1 MIFLHVVILGCIA
14 WLHFKKSAGEHKILY
29 GLALL
34 FKLSMG
40 IALGLVYRYYYQ
52 ANDTWLFFEDASI
65 LANLARE
72 DLSSYTQFLWRTDQT
87 QPVWHQLANTQERS
101 LFFVKIVS
109 GFALISGNSY
119 WITAIYFS
127 FISFISCWYLFKTVI
142 KNFAEST
149 KAAALAFLFFP
160 SVIFWSS
167 GIVKETL
174 ALAGLYYLASVFI
187 KIIKD
192 EKRTWVQWVVV
203 LFSFYV
209 AWSLKYYWTALFMA
223 VFTTSLIMLLLQK
236 RMIGLKRYKLIGWV
250 VIFFGLSAIASL
262 LHPNFYLSRFLDV
275 LVTNHNDFV
284 KISRPDAIIHYY
296 QLTASW
302 LSIFI
307 NAPWALCSG
316 LFRPFIIEANGLI
329 PTLASLENLVLL
341 VLTGGCFFHR
351 KAQPSDKLLFFSTVV
366 YVVLL
371 CVFLAL
377 STPNLGTLSR
387 YRVGF
392 LPFFTFIIS
401 YRNPLLQ
408 YLFDRISFLRT

>member
-1 MIFLHVVILGCIA
+1 MIFLHVVILGCFV
-14 WLHFKKSAGEHKILY
+14 WLHFKKSAGDHKVLY
-29 GLALL
+29 GFALL

-52 ANDTWLFFEDASI
+52 ANDTWLFFEDAGK
-65 LANLARE
+65 LADLARE
-72 DLSSYTQFLWRTDQT
+72 DLRSYTQFLWRTDQT
-87 QPVWHQLANTQERS
+87 QPVWHLLANTQERS

-119 WITAIYFS
+119 WIIAIYFS
-127 FISFISCWYLFKTVI
+127 VISFISCWYFFQTVV

-149 KAAALAFLFFP
+149 RSAALAFLFFP

-167 GIVKETL
+167 GIVKETI
-174 ALAGLYYLASVFI
+174 ALAGLYCLASVFI
-187 KIIKD
+187 KIIKGD
-192 EKRTWVQWVVV
+192 TRTWVEWA
-203 LFSFYV
+203 LMLCSFYV

-223 VFTTSLIMLLLQK
+223 VFTTSLIMFMVQK
-236 RMIGLKRYKLIGWV
+236 RLIGLQRYKLMGWV
-250 VIFFGLSAIASL
+250 VIFLALSAIASL
-262 LHPNFYLSRFLDV
+262 LHPNFYLSRFLNV
-275 LVTNHNDFV
+275 LITNHNDFV
-284 KISRPDAIIHYY
+284 KISRPDALIHYY

-341 VLTGGCFFHR
+341 VLTGACFFHR
-351 KAQPSDKLLFFSTVV
+351 KAQPSDRLLFFSIVV

-408 YLFDRISFLRT
+408 YLFARISFLRT

>member
-1 MIFLHVVILGCIA
+1 MILLHVVILGCLV
-14 WLHFKKSAGEHKILY
+14 WLHFKKYAGDHKVVY
-29 GLALL
+29 GFALL

-52 ANDTWLFFEDASI
+52 ANDTWLFFEDAGK
-65 LANLARE
+65 LADFARG
-72 DLSSYTQFLWRTDQT
+72 DFKSYTQFLWHTDQT
-87 QPVWHQLANTQERS
+87 QSVWHLLANTQERS

-109 GFALISGNSY
+109 VFALISGNSY

-127 FISFISCWYLFKTVI
+127 FISFISCWYLFQTVI

-149 KAAALAFLFFP
+149 PAAALAFLFFP
-160 SVIFWSS
+160 SVVFWSS
-167 GIVKETL
+167 GIVKETI
-174 ALAGLYYLASVFI
+174 ALAGLYCLASVFI
-187 KIIKD
+187 KIIKGD
-192 EKRTWVQWVVV
+192 TRTWVEGV
-203 LFSFYV
+203 LVFFSFYV

-223 VFTTSLIMLLLQK
+223 VVTTSLLMFLVQK
-236 RMIGLKRYKLIGWV
+236 RIVGIQRYKLIAWV
-250 VIFFGLSAIASL
+250 VIFLALSAIASQ
-262 LHPNFYLSRFLDV
+262 LHPNFYLTRFLNV
-275 LVTNHNDFV
+275 LITNHDDFV
-284 KISRPDAIIHYY
+284 KISRPDALIHYY

-316 LFRPFIIEANGLI
+316 LFRPFIIEATGI
-329 PTLASLENLVLL
+329 TPVFASIENFGLL
-341 VLTGGCFFHR
+341 VLTGACFFHR
-351 KAQPSDKLLFFSTVV
+351 KAPNSDRLLFFSTVV

-408 YLFDRISFLRT
+408 YLFARISFLRT

>member
-1 MIFLHVVILGCIA
+1 MILLHVIILGSFV
-14 WLHFKKSAGEHKILY
+14 WLHFKKSAGDHKVLY
-29 GLALL
+29 GFALL

-52 ANDTWLFFEDASI
+52 ANDTWLFFEDAGK
-65 LANLARE
+65 LADLASE
-72 DLSSYTQFLWRTDQT
+72 DFKSYIQFLWRTDKT
-87 QPVWHQLANTQERS
+87 QPVWHILANTQERS

-119 WITAIYFS
+119 WIAAIYFS
-127 FISFISCWYLFKTVI
+127 FISFISCWYFFQTVV

-149 KAAALAFLFFP
+149 RSAALAFLFFP

-167 GIVKETL
+167 GIVKETI
-174 ALAGLYYLASVFI
+174 ALAGLYCLASVFI
-187 KIIKD
+187 KIIKGD
-192 EKRTWVQWVVV
+192 TRTWVEWAVM
-203 LFSFYV
+203 LCSFYV

-223 VFTTSLIMLLLQK
+223 VVTTSLIMFLIRK
-236 RMIGLKRYKLIGWV
+236 RVVGLHRYKLISWV
-250 VIFFGLSAIASL
+250 VIFFTLSAIASL

-341 VLTGGCFFHR
+341 VLTGACFFRR
-351 KAQPSDKLLFFSTVV
+351 KAQPSDRLLFFSTVV

>member
-1 MIFLHVVILGCIA
+1 MIFLHIVILGCLA
-14 WLHFKKSAGEHKILY
+14 WLHFKKSAGDHKVLY
-29 GLALL
+29 GFALI
-34 FKLSMG
+34 FKLVMG

-52 ANDTWLFFEDASI
+52 ANDTWLFFEDAGK
-65 LANLARE
+65 LADLARG
-72 DLSSYTQFLWRTDQT
+72 DFRSYLQFLWRADQS
-87 QPVWHQLANTQERS
+87 QPVWHLLANTQERS

-109 GFALISGNSY
+109 GFALISGKSY
-119 WITAIYFS
+119 WINAIYFS
-127 FISFISCWYLFKTVI
+127 FISFISCWYLFQTVI

-149 KAAALAFLFFP
+149 KPAALAFLFLP

-174 ALAGLYYLASVFI
+174 ALAGLYCLASVFI
-187 KIIKD
+187 KIIKGD
-192 EKRTWVQWVVV
+192 TRTWVEWVLV

-223 VFTTSLIMLLLQK
+223 VVTTSLIIFLLRKRVVGLQ
-236 RMIGLKRYKLIGWV
+236 RYKLIGWV
-250 VIFFGLSAIASL
+250 VIFFTLSAIASQ
-262 LHPNFYLSRFLDV
+262 LHPNFYLSRFLSV
-275 LVTNHNDFV
+275 LITNHDDFV
-284 KISRPDAIIHYY
+284 KISRPAALIHYY

-302 LSIFI
+302 LSIFL
-307 NAPWALCSG
+307 NAPWALFSG
-316 LFRPFIIEANGLI
+316 LFRPFIVEANGMI
-329 PTLASLENLVLL
+329 PVFASIENLVLL
-341 VLTGGCFFHR
+341 VLTGACFFHR
-351 KAQPSDKLLFFSTVV
+351 KAQPVDRLLFFSTVV

-377 STPNLGTLSR
+377 STPNLGSLSR

-408 YLFDRISFLRT
+408 YLFARISFLRT

>member
-1 MIFLHVVILGCIA
+1 MIFFHVVILGCFV
-14 WLHFKKSAGEHKILY
+14 WLHFKKSAGDHKILY
-29 GLALL
+29 GFALL

-52 ANDTWLFFEDASI
+52 ANDTWLFFEDAAK
-65 LANLARE
+65 LADLARE
-72 DLSSYTQFLWRTDQT
+72 DIRSYMQFLWRTDQA
-87 QPVWHQLANTQERS
+87 QPVWHLLANTQERS

-109 GFALISGNSY
+109 GFALISSKNY

-127 FISFISCWYLFKTVI
+127 FISFISSWYLLQTVI

-160 SVIFWSS
+160 SVVFWSS

-174 ALAGLYYLASVFI
+174 ALAGLYCLASVFI
-187 KIIKD
+187 KIIKGD
-192 EKRTWVQWVVV
+192 GRSWVEWLVV

-223 VFTTSLIMLLLQK
+223 VVSTSLIMFVGQK
-236 RMIGLKRYKLIGWV
+236 RMVSLQRFKLISWV
-250 VIFFGLSAIASL
+250 FIFFALSGIASL
-262 LHPNFYLSRFLDV
+262 LHPNFYLSRFLNV
-275 LVTNHNDFV
+275 LITNHDEFV
-284 KISRPDAIIHYY
+284 RISRPETLIHYY

-302 LSIFI
+302 LSIFL
-307 NAPWALCSG
+307 NAPWALFSG
-316 LFRPFIIEANGLI
+316 LFRPFIMEANGLI
-329 PTLASLENLVLL
+329 PVLASLENLVLL
-341 VLTGGCFFHR
+341 ALTGALFFHR
-351 KAQPSDKLLFFSTVV
+351 KLQQADRLLFFSTVV

-377 STPNLGTLSR
+377 STPNLGSLSR

-408 YLFDRISFLRT
+408 YLFARIRFLRT